1 MILELHS
8 DNPNPRDLK
17 KVIDTLN
24 KDGVIILPTDTIY
37 AMACKLDSKK
47 GIERMAKIA
56 GKKVEKVNFSLICSD
71 LSNIAEYTAVLDKA
85 IFRLL
90 KNNLPGAFTF
100 ILNANSN
107 VTKYFAG
114 NKKTI
119 GIRVPDNAIAQ
130 SIIREL
136 GKPLVVSTIHH
147 DDVIL
152 EYMTDP
158 EEIHEKYENTVDMV
172 IDGGFGANEAS
183 TIIDCTEDEPVLVRQ
198 GKGILNA

>member
-1 MILELHS
+1 MLLQLH
-8 DNPNPRDLK
+8 DQNPNPRDLK

-37 AMACKLDSKK
+37 AMACKLDSRK
-47 GIERMAKIA
+47 GIERMAKIS
-56 GKKVEKVNFSLICSD
+56 GKKVEKVKFSLICSD
-71 LSNIAEYTAVLDKA
+71 LSNISDYTAVMDKA

-107 VTKYFAG
+107 VTKYFSG

-130 SIIREL
+130 SIISEL
-136 GKPLVVSTIHH
+136 GIPLVVTTIHH
-147 DDVIL
+147 DDAIV

-158 EEIHEKYENTVDMV
+158 EEIHDKYEHQVDIV
-172 IDGGFGANEAS
+172 IDGGAGGNEPS
-183 TIIDCTEDEPVLVRQ
+183 TIVDCTTDEPTIIRE
-198 GKGILNA
+198 GKGELNS

>member
-1 MILELHS
+1 MILELHPN
-8 DNPNPRDLK
+8 NPNPRDLK
-17 KVIDTLN
+17 RVIDTLN

-71 LSNIAEYTAVLDKA
+71 LSNISEYTSVMDKA
-85 IFRLL
+85 VFRLL
-90 KNNLPGAFTF
+90 KNNLPGPFTF
-100 ILNANSN
+100 ILNANNN

-130 SIIREL
+130 SIISEL

-147 DDVIL
+147 DDEIL

-158 EEIHEKYENTVDMV
+158 EEIHEKYEHQIDMV
-172 IDGGFGANEAS
+172 IDGGFGGNEAS
-183 TIIDCTEDEPVLVRQ
+183 TIIDCTGDEPIIIRE
-198 GKGILNA
+198 GKGTLNE